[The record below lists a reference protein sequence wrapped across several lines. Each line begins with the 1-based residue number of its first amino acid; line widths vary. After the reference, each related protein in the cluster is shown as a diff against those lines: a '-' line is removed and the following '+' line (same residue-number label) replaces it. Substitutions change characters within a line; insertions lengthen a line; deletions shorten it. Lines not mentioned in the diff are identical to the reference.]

1 MEIVARLDA
10 GNTPNDAADRP
21 LLGGALHER
30 GQIHHALVD
39 GDLDRSTSTVRLG
52 PLLRSDVPVDL
63 GIAPLVRHGDH
74 VEANVVSS
82 GARHGSCA
90 ANEASLSLW

>member
-1 MEIVARLDA
+1 VEIVAQLDA
-10 GNTPNDAADRP
+10 RDTPNDAADRP
-21 LLGGALHER
+21 LLGSALHEF
-30 GQIHHALVD
+30 GQIHALVD
-39 GDLDRSTSTVRLG
+39 GDLDRSTSTVRLD
-52 PLLRSDVPVDL
+52 PQLRSEVPVDL
-63 GIAPLVRHGDH
+63 GIAPLVRHADH